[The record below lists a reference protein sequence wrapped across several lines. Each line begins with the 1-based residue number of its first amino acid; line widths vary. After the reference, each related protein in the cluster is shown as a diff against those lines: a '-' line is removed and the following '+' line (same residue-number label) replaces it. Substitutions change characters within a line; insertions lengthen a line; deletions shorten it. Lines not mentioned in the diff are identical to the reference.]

1 MYTHTYNSSQQCNI
15 QQSRLARSNSFF
27 QWSLLPEKPF
37 SSALEEAKSAQISE
51 RIALLALA
59 DADHLQK
66 SFFSAGAGF
75 QGRQSHREA
84 AILHGFWVKIG
95 LHHVTPIMVCSH
107 TAPYCL
113 SGTLFRRIFL
123 RFFEYTVY
131 VIHPEPLGMLPGK
144 GPTEGHHCSP
154 WKRFP
159 FP

>member
-66 SFFSAGAGF
+66 SFSSARVDI
-75 QGRQSHREA
+75 QGRQSNPEA
-84 AILHGFWVKIG
+84 AAQRFLVGPGQKLFTSCDVY
-95 LHHVTPIMVCSH
+95 TSCSH
-107 TAPYCL
+107 TAPKY
-113 SGTLFRRIFL
+113 
-123 RFFEYTVY
+123 
-131 VIHPEPLGMLPGK
+131 LPGIL
-144 GPTEGHHCSP
+144 
-154 WKRFP
+154 F
-159 FP
+159 